1 MTTTEVETTTT
12 GILGSG
18 VTTTMAATTGLLASS
33 TTTGY
38 ETTTELLGSVTT
50 TAEADTT
57 ATMNTTT
64 TILGSGTTTM
74 DTTTAILGSG
84 TTTNYETTTIGENTT
99 TAVPTTTEVVCS
111 QQQVCRVVNTCVSSS
126 SSAFSTSPH
135 QVPAASNIL
144 TSAANRRDD
153 VVCNGCNCV
162 QTIVLSRG
170 DATTITSPEFNS
182 SHRKRAACS
191 WKIKTKSGRLRLS
204 FSEFD
209 LESGAECSKEYLQM
223 GGPVQDHGRPKL
235 CGNNVPDGTSFES
248 KYHILS
254 LKFVSNGRRRK
265 SGFKAKIVAI

>member
-1 MTTTEVETTTT
+1 
-12 GILGSG
+12 
-18 VTTTMAATTGLLASS
+18 
-33 TTTGY
+33 
-38 ETTTELLGSVTT
+38 
-50 TAEADTT
+50 
-57 ATMNTTT
+57 
-64 TILGSGTTTM
+64 M

-135 QVPAASNIL
+135 QVPATSNLI
-144 TSAANRRDD
+144 TSAANRRDEI
-153 VVCNGCNCV
+153 VCNGCNCA

-170 DATTITSPEFNS
+170 DATTITSPEFDSN
-182 SHRKRAACS
+182 HRNRAACS

-204 FSEFD
+204 FPEFD
-209 LESGAECSKEYLQM
+209 LESGTDCSKEYLQM
-223 GGPVQDHGRPKL
+223 DGPVQDHGRPKL

-248 KYHILS
+248 KYHTLG

-265 SGFKAKIVAI
+265 SGFKAKVVAI